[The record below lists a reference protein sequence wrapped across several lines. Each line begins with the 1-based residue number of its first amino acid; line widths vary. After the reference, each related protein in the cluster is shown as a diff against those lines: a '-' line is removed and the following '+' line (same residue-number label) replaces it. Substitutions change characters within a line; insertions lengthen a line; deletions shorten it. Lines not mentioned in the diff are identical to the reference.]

1 MSKIWVSGE
10 VLIDLIPENPSSNT
24 RIPVVGGGPANTA
37 RALARLGHAVEFI
50 GGISRDSYGEM
61 AREELTRDGV
71 GLSLSLTSEEPT
83 AQAIVTLDLDGSASY
98 QFIVDKTATFDFD
111 SSWLPRGNPSALY
124 IGTLATV
131 IEPGASALYAWA
143 SAISSTAP
151 IIFDPNIRPS
161 FLGDRQRYC
170 ASVERWARISQV
182 VKVSDED
189 LAWLY
194 PETSEEDAA
203 RHFLTMGVNLV
214 LVTRGSDGLMALTH
228 SEVITT
234 PGVRVDVFDT
244 VGAGDTVGAIVV
256 EAVAAEGVVKL
267 QGDLLKDLIK
277 RAAKAASITVSRKG
291 ANPPFDYEL

>member
-1 MSKIWVSGE
+1 MSGIWVCGE
-10 VLIDLIPENPSSNT
+10 VLIDLIPDSPGSQ
-24 RIPVVGGGPANTA
+24 RRDPVVGGGPANTA
-37 RALARLGHAVEFI
+37 RALARLGHAVKFI

-61 AREELTRDGV
+61 ALEELTRDGV
-71 GLSLSLTSEEPT
+71 DLDLSHRSDKPT
-83 AQAIVTLDLDGSASY
+83 AQAIVTLDVDGSASY
-98 QFIVDKTATFDFD
+98 EFIVDKTVTFDFN
-111 SSWLPRGNPSALY
+111 SSWLPRGKPSALY

-143 SAISSTAP
+143 SAISATAP

-161 FLGDRQRYC
+161 FLRDRQRYR

-194 PETSEEDAA
+194 PETSEEDSA
-203 RHFLTMGVNLV
+203 RNFLTMGVDLV
-214 LVTRGSDGLMALTH
+214 LVTRGSDGLMALTN

-256 EAVAAEGVVKL
+256 EAVVGVGVVKL
-267 QGDLLKDLIK
+267 QGHLLKDLIK

-291 ANPPFDYEL
+291 ANPPFNYEL